1 MATESLLQ
9 KLDDLEARFHEVSL
23 LITDPAVIADMKRFV
38 KLNREYRDLE
48 PVVAARKEYIR
59 LQENISSLLW
69 FVFRKRRFFRTVTD
83 LIYANVS

>member
-1 MATESLLQ
+1 MAAESLLQ

-48 PVVAARKEYIR
+48 RISAARSE
-59 LQENISSLLW
+59 
-69 FVFRKRRFFRTVTD
+69 
-83 LIYANVS
+83 